1 MKQNMRR
8 ARRVVMTFVSGC
20 TLVTATACDVELTRE
35 LVTLSGG
42 CIGDVATVA
51 ATHYFADLVGVELDS
66 DVHQHAEEV
75 LDEHSHDAGPLHN
88 HEH

>member
-1 MKQNMRR
+1 MKQNVKR
-8 ARRVVMTFVSGC
+8 AQKVAITLFSGC
-20 TLVTATACDVELTRE
+20 ALVASTACDVEMARE
-35 LVTLSGG
+35 LVTLSAG
-42 CIGDVATVA
+42 CIGDVVSVA
-51 ATHYFADLVGVELDS
+51 ATHYFADLVGIELES